1 MVCLIFLEEE
11 RVGVG
16 LGIFR
21 AGEGLGVIWVIF
33 FDGRKAGL

>member
-1 MVCLIFLEEE
+1 MVCLIFLEEG

-21 AGEGLGVIWVIF
+21 AGEGLGDDLGNIF
-33 FDGRKAGL
+33 